1 MMKNDYRRSLIMLRA
16 LERGYS
22 GHVRL
27 EHRTLTGS
35 MVFVV
40 TAPSGGTL
48 CAALVRWNSRGE
60 YAAARLGELRRDSR
74 GQATLAYS
82 FDPRS
87 IDGHPLSD
95 YSLIAVTDRVGR
107 RCDMVLAGNLNGS
120 RETDWNQARIAA
132 CTACARADEPAF
144 DLPFCPG
151 ACPARPNYD
160 DQATPL
166 PDSVLVEPGDAP
178 TPLPDSVPVEP
189 GDAPTPLPD
198 SVPVEPGDAPAP
210 LPDSV
215 PVEPGDAP
223 APLPDSVPVEPGDAP
238 TPLPDSVP
246 VEPGD
251 APAPL
256 PDSVPVEGQIP
267 EGTFS
272 GESAVVSDASD
283 SRAEPPLPPP
293 PVFIGPNDS
302 FGAISAVSYGGAD
315 DGALNPT
322 VVWPGESEALRS
334 YFAGE
339 NYSVDAP
346 DDGYLYVEAPMSE
359 ESGYDSLRIGV
370 RPENGVP
377 ESVAYALPGR
387 FSAEPPEG
395 LEDYEWSGD
404 GERGW
409 WIAYLDAASGR
420 RI

>member
-74 GQATLAYS
+74 AQATLAYS
-82 FDPRS
+82 FDPRC

-132 CTACARADEPAF
+132 CSACAMADEPAF
-144 DLPFCPG
+144 DLPVRPG
-151 ACPARPNYD
+151 VRPARPNYD
-160 DQATPL
+160 DQATTL
-166 PDSVLVEPGDAP
+166 PDDVLVEPGDTP
-178 TPLPDSVPVEP
+178 TTLPDNVFVEP
-189 GDAPTPLPD
+189 DDTPTTLPDDVLVEPDDTPTTLPDDVLVEPVGEPTTLPDDVLVEPDDAPTTLPD
-198 SVPVEPGDAPAP
+198 DIPVETDEQIPVETPSDESTDGSAAPLFPAPDDSAGAIPAASYGDA
-210 LPDSV
+210 
-215 PVEPGDAP
+215 DA
-223 APLPDSVPVEPGDAP
+223 
-238 TPLPDSVP
+238 
-246 VEPGD
+246 
-251 APAPL
+251 
-256 PDSVPVEGQIP
+256 
-267 EGTFS
+267 
-272 GESAVVSDASD
+272 
-283 SRAEPPLPPP
+283 
-293 PVFIGPNDS
+293 N
-302 FGAISAVSYGGAD
+302 
-315 DGALNPT
+315 ALNPAL
-322 VVWPGESEALRS
+322 VWPGESEGLRS

-346 DDGYLYVEAPMSE
+346 DDGYLYVEAPMPE
-359 ESGYDSLRIGV
+359 ESGYDSVRIGV

-409 WIAYLDAASGR
+409 WVAYLDAASGR
-420 RI
+420 RL

>member
-82 FDPRS
+82 FDPRC

-132 CTACARADEPAF
+132 CSACAMADEPAF
-144 DLPFCPG
+144 DLPVRPG
-151 ACPARPNYD
+151 VRPARPNYD
-160 DQATPL
+160 DQATTL
-166 PDSVLVEPGDAP
+166 PDDVLVEPDDTPTTLPDDVLVEPDDTPTTLPDDVLVEPDDTPTTLPDDVLVEPDDVPTTLPDDIPVEMDEQISVETPSDESTDGNAAPLFPAPDDSAGAIPAASYGDA
-178 TPLPDSVPVEP
+178 
-189 GDAPTPLPD
+189 DA
-198 SVPVEPGDAPAP
+198 
-210 LPDSV
+210 
-215 PVEPGDAP
+215 
-223 APLPDSVPVEPGDAP
+223 
-238 TPLPDSVP
+238 
-246 VEPGD
+246 
-251 APAPL
+251 
-256 PDSVPVEGQIP
+256 
-267 EGTFS
+267 
-272 GESAVVSDASD
+272 
-283 SRAEPPLPPP
+283 
-293 PVFIGPNDS
+293 N
-302 FGAISAVSYGGAD
+302 
-315 DGALNPT
+315 ALNPT
-322 VVWPGESEALRS
+322 LVWPGESEGLRS

-346 DDGYLYVEAPMSE
+346 DDGYLYVEAPMPE
-359 ESGYDSLRIGV
+359 ESGYDSVRIGV
-370 RPENGVP
+370 HPENGVP

-409 WIAYLDAASGR
+409 WVAYLDAASGR
-420 RI
+420 RL

>member
-82 FDPRS
+82 FDPRC

-132 CTACARADEPAF
+132 CSACAMADEPAF
-144 DLPFCPG
+144 DLPVRPG
-151 ACPARPNYD
+151 VRPARPNYD
-160 DQATPL
+160 DQATTL
-166 PDSVLVEPGDAP
+166 PDDVLVEPVDTPTTLPDDVFVEPDDTPTTLPDDVLVEPDDAP
-178 TPLPDSVPVEP
+178 TTLPDDIPVETDEQIP
-189 GDAPTPLPD
+189 VGTPSDESTDGSAAPLFPAPDDSAGAIPAASYGDA
-198 SVPVEPGDAPAP
+198 DA
-210 LPDSV
+210 
-215 PVEPGDAP
+215 
-223 APLPDSVPVEPGDAP
+223 
-238 TPLPDSVP
+238 
-246 VEPGD
+246 
-251 APAPL
+251 
-256 PDSVPVEGQIP
+256 
-267 EGTFS
+267 
-272 GESAVVSDASD
+272 
-283 SRAEPPLPPP
+283 
-293 PVFIGPNDS
+293 N
-302 FGAISAVSYGGAD
+302 
-315 DGALNPT
+315 ALSPT
-322 VVWPGESEALRS
+322 VVWPGESEGLRS

-346 DDGYLYVEAPMSE
+346 DDGYLYVEAPMPE
-359 ESGYDSLRIGV
+359 ESGYDSVRIGV

-409 WIAYLDAASGR
+409 WVAYLDAASGR
-420 RI
+420 RL

>member
-82 FDPRS
+82 FDPRC

-132 CTACARADEPAF
+132 CSACAMADEPAF
-144 DLPFCPG
+144 DLPVRPG
-151 ACPARPNYD
+151 VRPARPNYD
-160 DQATPL
+160 DQATTL
-166 PDSVLVEPGDAP
+166 PDDVLVEPVDTPTTLPDDVLVEPDDTPTTLPDDVLVEPDDAP
-178 TPLPDSVPVEP
+178 TALPDDVLVEPDDVPTTLPDDIPVETDEQIP
-189 GDAPTPLPD
+189 VETPSDESTDGSAAPLFPAPDDSAGAIPAASYGDA
-198 SVPVEPGDAPAP
+198 DA
-210 LPDSV
+210 
-215 PVEPGDAP
+215 
-223 APLPDSVPVEPGDAP
+223 
-238 TPLPDSVP
+238 
-246 VEPGD
+246 
-251 APAPL
+251 
-256 PDSVPVEGQIP
+256 
-267 EGTFS
+267 
-272 GESAVVSDASD
+272 
-283 SRAEPPLPPP
+283 
-293 PVFIGPNDS
+293 N
-302 FGAISAVSYGGAD
+302 
-315 DGALNPT
+315 ALNPAL
-322 VVWPGESEALRS
+322 VWPGESEGLRS

-346 DDGYLYVEAPMSE
+346 DDGYLYVEAPMPE
-359 ESGYDSLRIGV
+359 ESGYDSVRIGV
-370 RPENGVP
+370 HPENGVP

-409 WIAYLDAASGR
+409 WVAYLDAASGR
-420 RI
+420 RL

>member
-82 FDPRS
+82 FDPRC

-132 CTACARADEPAF
+132 CSACAMADEPAF
-144 DLPFCPG
+144 DLPVRPG
-151 ACPARPNYD
+151 VRPARPNYD
-160 DQATPL
+160 DQATTL
-166 PDSVLVEPGDAP
+166 PDDVLVEPVDTPTTLPDDVFVEPDDTPTTLPDDVLVEPDDAP
-178 TPLPDSVPVEP
+178 TTLPDDVLVEP
-189 GDAPTPLPD
+189 DDAPTTLPD
-198 SVPVEPGDAPAP
+198 DVLVEPDDVPTALPDDIPVKTDEQIPVETPSDESTDGSAAPLFPAPDDSAGAIPAASYGDA
-210 LPDSV
+210 
-215 PVEPGDAP
+215 DA
-223 APLPDSVPVEPGDAP
+223 
-238 TPLPDSVP
+238 
-246 VEPGD
+246 
-251 APAPL
+251 
-256 PDSVPVEGQIP
+256 
-267 EGTFS
+267 
-272 GESAVVSDASD
+272 
-283 SRAEPPLPPP
+283 
-293 PVFIGPNDS
+293 N
-302 FGAISAVSYGGAD
+302 
-315 DGALNPT
+315 ALNPAL
-322 VVWPGESEALRS
+322 VWPGESEGLRS

-346 DDGYLYVEAPMSE
+346 DDGYLYVEAPMPE
-359 ESGYDSLRIGV
+359 ESGYDSVRIGV
-370 RPENGVP
+370 HPENGVP

-409 WIAYLDAASGR
+409 WVAYLDAASGR
-420 RI
+420 RL

>member
-48 CAALVRWNSRGE
+48 CAALVRWNSRGK

-82 FDPRS
+82 FDPRC

-132 CTACARADEPAF
+132 CSACAMADEPAF
-144 DLPFCPG
+144 DLPVRPG
-151 ACPARPNYD
+151 VRPARPNYD
-160 DQATPL
+160 DQATTL
-166 PDSVLVEPGDAP
+166 PDDVLVEPDDTPTTLPDNVFVEPDDTPTTLPDDVLVEPDDVPTTLPDDVLVEPDDAP
-178 TPLPDSVPVEP
+178 TTLPDDIPVKTDEQIPVETP
-189 GDAPTPLPD
+189 SDKSTDGSAAPLFPAPDDSAGAIPAASYGDAY
-198 SVPVEPGDAPAP
+198 A
-210 LPDSV
+210 
-215 PVEPGDAP
+215 
-223 APLPDSVPVEPGDAP
+223 
-238 TPLPDSVP
+238 
-246 VEPGD
+246 
-251 APAPL
+251 
-256 PDSVPVEGQIP
+256 
-267 EGTFS
+267 
-272 GESAVVSDASD
+272 
-283 SRAEPPLPPP
+283 
-293 PVFIGPNDS
+293 N
-302 FGAISAVSYGGAD
+302 
-315 DGALNPT
+315 ALNPAL
-322 VVWPGESEALRS
+322 VWPGESEGLRS

-346 DDGYLYVEAPMSE
+346 DDGYLYVEAPMPE
-359 ESGYDSLRIGV
+359 ESGYDSVRIGV

-409 WIAYLDAASGR
+409 WVAYLDAASGHR
-420 RI
+420 L

>member
-82 FDPRS
+82 FDPRC

-132 CTACARADEPAF
+132 CSACAMADEPAF
-144 DLPFCPG
+144 DLPVRPG
-151 ACPARPNYD
+151 VRPARPNYD
-160 DQATPL
+160 DQATTL
-166 PDSVLVEPGDAP
+166 PDDVLVEPDDTPTTLPDDVLVEPDDAP
-178 TPLPDSVPVEP
+178 TTLPDDVLVEP
-189 GDAPTPLPD
+189 DDAPTALPD
-198 SVPVEPGDAPAP
+198 DVLVEPDDVPTTLPDDVLVEPDDVPTTLPDDIPVEMDEQISVETPSDESTDGSAAPLFPAPDDSAGAIPAASYGDA
-210 LPDSV
+210 
-215 PVEPGDAP
+215 DA
-223 APLPDSVPVEPGDAP
+223 
-238 TPLPDSVP
+238 
-246 VEPGD
+246 
-251 APAPL
+251 
-256 PDSVPVEGQIP
+256 
-267 EGTFS
+267 
-272 GESAVVSDASD
+272 
-283 SRAEPPLPPP
+283 
-293 PVFIGPNDS
+293 N
-302 FGAISAVSYGGAD
+302 
-315 DGALNPT
+315 ALNPAL
-322 VVWPGESEALRS
+322 VWPGESEGLRS

-346 DDGYLYVEAPMSE
+346 DDGYLYVEAPMPE
-359 ESGYDSLRIGV
+359 ESGYDSVRIGV
-370 RPENGVP
+370 HPENGVP

-409 WIAYLDAASGR
+409 WVAYLDAASGHR
-420 RI
+420 L

>member
-82 FDPRS
+82 FDPRC

-132 CTACARADEPAF
+132 CSACAMADEPAF
-144 DLPFCPG
+144 DLPVRPG
-151 ACPARPNYD
+151 VRPARPNYD
-160 DQATPL
+160 DQATTL
-166 PDSVLVEPGDAP
+166 PDDVLVEPVDTPTTLPDDVLVEPGDTP
-178 TPLPDSVPVEP
+178 TTLPDDVLVEP
-189 GDAPTPLPD
+189 DDAPTTLPD
-198 SVPVEPGDAPAP
+198 DVLVEPD
-210 LPDSV
+210 
-215 PVEPGDAP
+215 
-223 APLPDSVPVEPGDAP
+223 DAP
-238 TPLPDSVP
+238 TALPDDMLVEPDDAPTTLPDDIP
-246 VEPGD
+246 VETDEQISVETPSDESTDGSAAPLFPAPDDSASAIPAASYGD
-251 APAPL
+251 A
-256 PDSVPVEGQIP
+256 
-267 EGTFS
+267 
-272 GESAVVSDASD
+272 DA
-283 SRAEPPLPPP
+283 
-293 PVFIGPNDS
+293 N
-302 FGAISAVSYGGAD
+302 
-315 DGALNPT
+315 ALNPT
-322 VVWPGESEALRS
+322 LVWPGESEGLRS

-346 DDGYLYVEAPMSE
+346 DDGYLYVEAPMPE
-359 ESGYDSLRIGV
+359 ESGYDSVRIGV
-370 RPENGVP
+370 HPENGVP

-420 RI
+420 RL

>member
-82 FDPRS
+82 FDPRC

-132 CTACARADEPAF
+132 CSACAMADEPAF
-144 DLPFCPG
+144 DLPVR
-151 ACPARPNYD
+151 PARPNYD
-160 DQATPL
+160 DQATTL
-166 PDSVLVEPGDAP
+166 PDDVLVEPGDTP
-178 TPLPDSVPVEP
+178 TTLPDNVFVEP
-189 GDAPTPLPD
+189 DDTPTTLPDDVFVEPDDTPTTLPDNVFVEPDDTPTTLPDDVLVEPDDAPTTLPD
-198 SVPVEPGDAPAP
+198 DIPVETDEQIPVETPSDESTDGSAAPLFPAPDDSAGAIPAASYGDA
-210 LPDSV
+210 
-215 PVEPGDAP
+215 DA
-223 APLPDSVPVEPGDAP
+223 
-238 TPLPDSVP
+238 
-246 VEPGD
+246 
-251 APAPL
+251 
-256 PDSVPVEGQIP
+256 
-267 EGTFS
+267 
-272 GESAVVSDASD
+272 
-283 SRAEPPLPPP
+283 
-293 PVFIGPNDS
+293 N
-302 FGAISAVSYGGAD
+302 
-315 DGALNPT
+315 ALNPAL
-322 VVWPGESEALRS
+322 VWPGESEGLRS

-359 ESGYDSLRIGV
+359 ESGYDSVRIGV
-370 RPENGVP
+370 HPENGVP

-409 WIAYLDAASGR
+409 WVAYLDAASGR
-420 RI
+420 RL

>member
-82 FDPRS
+82 FDPRC

-132 CTACARADEPAF
+132 CSACAMADEPAF
-144 DLPFCPG
+144 DLPVRPG
-151 ACPARPNYD
+151 VRPARPNYD
-160 DQATPL
+160 DQATTL
-166 PDSVLVEPGDAP
+166 PDDVLVEPGDTP
-178 TPLPDSVPVEP
+178 TTLPDNVFVEP
-189 GDAPTPLPD
+189 DDTPTALPDDVLVEPDDAPTTLPD
-198 SVPVEPGDAPAP
+198 NVFVEPD
-210 LPDSV
+210 
-215 PVEPGDAP
+215 
-223 APLPDSVPVEPGDAP
+223 DAP
-238 TPLPDSVP
+238 TTLPDDIP
-246 VEPGD
+246 VETDEQIPVGTPSDESTDGSAAPLFPAPDDSAGAIPAASYGD
-251 APAPL
+251 A
-256 PDSVPVEGQIP
+256 
-267 EGTFS
+267 
-272 GESAVVSDASD
+272 DA
-283 SRAEPPLPPP
+283 
-293 PVFIGPNDS
+293 N
-302 FGAISAVSYGGAD
+302 
-315 DGALNPT
+315 ALNPT
-322 VVWPGESEALRS
+322 LVWPGESEGLRS

-346 DDGYLYVEAPMSE
+346 DDGYLYVEAPMPE
-359 ESGYDSLRIGV
+359 ESGYDSVRIGV

-409 WIAYLDAASGR
+409 WVAYLDAASGHR
-420 RI
+420 L

>member
-82 FDPRS
+82 FDPRC

-132 CTACARADEPAF
+132 CSACAMADEPAF
-144 DLPFCPG
+144 DLPVRPG
-151 ACPARPNYD
+151 VRPARPNYD
-160 DQATPL
+160 DQATTL
-166 PDSVLVEPGDAP
+166 PDDVLVEPDDTPTTLPDDIPVKTDEQIPVGTPSDESTDGSAAPLFPAPDDSAGAIPAASYGDA
-178 TPLPDSVPVEP
+178 
-189 GDAPTPLPD
+189 DA
-198 SVPVEPGDAPAP
+198 
-210 LPDSV
+210 
-215 PVEPGDAP
+215 
-223 APLPDSVPVEPGDAP
+223 
-238 TPLPDSVP
+238 
-246 VEPGD
+246 
-251 APAPL
+251 
-256 PDSVPVEGQIP
+256 
-267 EGTFS
+267 
-272 GESAVVSDASD
+272 
-283 SRAEPPLPPP
+283 
-293 PVFIGPNDS
+293 N
-302 FGAISAVSYGGAD
+302 
-315 DGALNPT
+315 ALNPT
-322 VVWPGESEALRS
+322 LVWPGESEGLRS

-346 DDGYLYVEAPMSE
+346 DDGYLYVEAPMPE
-359 ESGYDSLRIGV
+359 ESGYDSVRIGV

-409 WIAYLDAASGR
+409 WVAYLDAASGR
-420 RI
+420 RL